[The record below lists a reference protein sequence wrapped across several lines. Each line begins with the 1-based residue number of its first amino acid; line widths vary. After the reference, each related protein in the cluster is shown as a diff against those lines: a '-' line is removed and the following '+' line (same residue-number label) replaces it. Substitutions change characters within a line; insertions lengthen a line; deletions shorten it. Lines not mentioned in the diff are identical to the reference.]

1 MQHNLIALGLAAGL
15 GLFALSA
22 SPTVAGPCGSH
33 PYFDDQGTLTWYT
46 TLDEAVAAARASG
59 RTIFVEFGR
68 KECRNCRIVVQKI
81 LPCAA
86 IRARISA
93 TCVGLAADCDEP
105 DPRVEALFKVGLPDA
120 NTLPFCGFAT
130 SDLKWITGHA
140 GLMGADECM
149 RQLDLVE
156 SSRAP
161 DARPRAPPAADRR
174 RRRCPPT
181 TALPVAPS
189 GGVRAPSPAPAEL
202 TKCRAMLDRARE
214 AAARAHYGDVVRLD
228 GEAERMPLR
237 VEPAVWKSLVSQA
250 ATWST
255 RTLDGAVVAG
265 RERRYDD
272 ATKLLNAVQQEMTG
286 LAAGREAQ
294 TGAKALARARVIDGI
309 SGADQAKARATALE
323 EFRGTRWLELFRG

>member
-1 MQHNLIALGLAAGL
+1 MQHHLIALGLAAGL

-22 SPTVAGPCGSH
+22 PPTIAGPCGSH

-68 KECRNCRIVVQKI
+68 KECGNCRIVVQKI
-81 LPCAA
+81 LPCTA

-130 SDLKWITGHA
+130 SDLQWITGHA

-149 RQLDLVE
+149 RQLDVV
-156 SSRAP
+156 
-161 DARPRAPPAADRR
+161 DARRARSATPRAACGGQTPATMPA
-174 RRRCPPT
+174 T
-181 TALPVAPS
+181 TALPVAPT
-189 GGVRAPSPAPAEL
+189 GGVRPASPAPAEL

-214 AAARAHYGDVVRLD
+214 AAARARYGEVVRLD
-228 GEAERMPLR
+228 VEAERMPLR

-250 ATWST
+250 TTWST

-294 TGAKALARARVIDGI
+294 TGVQALARARGIDG
-309 SGADQAKARATALE
+309 SSPADQAKARATALE
-323 EFRGTRWLELFRG
+323 EFRGTRWLDLFRG